1 MGITSRIKQIFD
13 YKGFSKYSEFAEAT
27 GLSHQVAS
35 NYIKGR
41 QKPDPE
47 KLAIIQQSF
56 DEINAE
62 WLLTGK
68 GPMLKEIFPTNSTNT
83 KINEKT
89 IEYRTEAI
97 WVQYERFKLV
107 PLVTHRAQAGFMAG
121 WGDEEYLGD
130 LPKVPWEVDREYKG
144 TYLTFEVSG
153 DSMESDENPRES
165 LFEGDLL
172 LCREVQKQH
181 WKNKL
186 HIKKWDFIIVHREH
200 GVLVKRI
207 VHHNTE
213 KGELTLHSL
222 NSYYEDFKVRL
233 DDLIALFNIVDVK
246 RSRRR

>member
-1 MGITSRIKQIFD
+1 MTINITDRIKQIFD
-13 YKGFSKYSEFAEAT
+13 YKGFTKYSEFAEAT

-56 DEINAE
+56 EEINAE
-62 WLLTGK
+62 WLLTGR
-68 GPMLKEIFPTNSTNT
+68 GSMLKQ
-83 KINEKT
+83 KT
-89 IEYRTEAI
+89 EDMLSSSKPAEAI
-97 WVQYERFKLV
+97 WVEYDRFKLV
-107 PLVTHRAQAGFMAG
+107 PLVSHRAQAGFLTG
-121 WGDEEYLGD
+121 WGDEEYLDD

-144 TYLTFEVSG
+144 SYLTFEVSG

-186 HIKKWDFIIVHREH
+186 HINKWDFIIVHREQ
-200 GVLVKRI
+200 GILVKRI
-207 VHHNTE
+207 LHHDTE
-213 KGELTLHSL
+213 KGALTLHSL
-222 NSYYEDFKVRL
+222 NSYYDDFTVQL
-233 DDLIALFNIVDVK
+233 DDLIAVFNIVDVK

>member
-1 MGITSRIKQIFD
+1 MILTINITDRIKQIFD
-13 YKGFSKYSEFAEAT
+13 YKGFTKYSEFAEAT

-56 DEINAE
+56 EEINAE
-62 WLLTGK
+62 WLLTGR
-68 GPMLKEIFPTNSTNT
+68 GSMLKQ
-83 KINEKT
+83 KT
-89 IEYRTEAI
+89 EDMLSSSKPAEAI
-97 WVQYERFKLV
+97 WVEYDRFKLV
-107 PLVTHRAQAGFMAG
+107 PLVSHRAQAGFLTG
-121 WGDEEYLGD
+121 WGDEEYLDD

-144 TYLTFEVSG
+144 SYLTFEVSG

-186 HIKKWDFIIVHREH
+186 HINKWDFIIVHREQ
-200 GVLVKRI
+200 GILVKRI
-207 VHHNTE
+207 LHHDTE
-213 KGELTLHSL
+213 KGALTLHSL
-222 NSYYEDFKVRL
+222 NSYYDDFTVQL
-233 DDLIALFNIVDVK
+233 DDLIAVFNIVDVK

>member
-1 MGITSRIKQIFD
+1 MTINITDRIKQIFD
-13 YKGFSKYSEFAEAT
+13 YKGFTKYSEFAEAT

-56 DEINAE
+56 EEINAE
-62 WLLTGK
+62 WLLTGR
-68 GPMLKEIFPTNSTNT
+68 GSMLKQ
-83 KINEKT
+83 KT
-89 IEYRTEAI
+89 EDMLSSSKPTEAI
-97 WVQYERFKLV
+97 WVEYDRFKLV
-107 PLVTHRAQAGFMAG
+107 PLVSHRAQAGFLTG
-121 WGDEEYLGD
+121 WGDEEYLDD

-144 TYLTFEVSG
+144 SYLTFEVSG

-186 HIKKWDFIIVHREH
+186 HINKWDFIIVHREQ
-200 GVLVKRI
+200 GILVKRI
-207 VHHNTE
+207 LHHDTE
-213 KGELTLHSL
+213 KGALTLHSL
-222 NSYYEDFKVRL
+222 NSYYDDFTVQL
-233 DDLIALFNIVDVK
+233 DDLIAVFNIVDVK

>member
-1 MGITSRIKQIFD
+1 MILTINITDRIKQIFD
-13 YKGFSKYSEFAEAT
+13 YKGFTKYSEFAEAT

-56 DEINAE
+56 EEINAE
-62 WLLTGK
+62 WLLTGR
-68 GPMLKEIFPTNSTNT
+68 GSMLKQ
-83 KINEKT
+83 KT
-89 IEYRTEAI
+89 EDMLSSSKPTEAI
-97 WVQYERFKLV
+97 WVEYDRFKLV
-107 PLVTHRAQAGFMAG
+107 PLVSHRAQAGFLTG
-121 WGDEEYLGD
+121 WGDEEYLDD

-144 TYLTFEVSG
+144 SYLTFEVSG

-186 HIKKWDFIIVHREH
+186 HINKWDFIIVHREQ
-200 GVLVKRI
+200 GILVKRI
-207 VHHNTE
+207 LHHDTE
-213 KGELTLHSL
+213 KGALTLHSL
-222 NSYYEDFKVRL
+222 NSYYDDFTVQL
-233 DDLIALFNIVDVK
+233 DDLIAVFNIVDVK